1 MLKQNLRIGSYFNG
15 TGQCN
20 PIFEASINVNTMF
33 LVISSMTNL
42 KLAYNRQIL
51 LQKVFYH

>member
-1 MLKQNLRIGSYFNG
+1 MLKQNLRIDSYFNG
-15 TGQCN
+15 TGN

-51 LQKVFYH
+51 LQKVFCH